1 MAVAKIK
8 AYQPSVVLV
17 EKSVSRHAQDLFL
30 EKNISLVLNI
40 KRPLLERVS
49 RCTGAEI
56 VPSIDYLSS
65 QKLGHCDLFH
75 VEKYVEEHGTAG
87 EAGKKMLK
95 TLMFFE
101 CCPKPFGC
109 TVSDTLDVSVI
120 VFFLS
125 LSLHV
130 SVRFTLITIGKPL
143 ETIERLPEKL

>member
-109 TVSDTLDVSVI
+109 TVSDTLDVSVMA
-120 VFFLS
+120 FFS